1 MAKPEKK
8 NSKKD
13 RRKSA
18 AGAKPSPG
26 RLVSLDGTN
35 GVMLRSEAERL
46 ARLCC
51 GAADPA
57 WSLWDASNTSYEL
70 RMVKAKYLTPTPRVL
85 LLLYASDLL
94 FRLRWEIEPTLKEG
108 RTVVAA
114 PYVESA
120 MAFGVAAGLPKA
132 WIEELFR
139 FAPKPA
145 ASFRLK
151 ERKKGKEKKK
161 DGDGEPGFVEFF
173 CASLARHYPGWETAE
188 VRREML
194 KYLKSLEERDRI
206 HEFGNKPYHINRAL
220 TPAG

>member
-13 RRKSA
+13 RGKKDTPPR
-18 AGAKPSPG
+18 G
-26 RLVSLDGTN
+26 RLVALDGTN

-57 WSLWDASNTSYEL
+57 WSLWDASNTFYEL
-70 RMVKAKYLTPTPRVL
+70 RMVKAKNLTPTPRAL
-85 LLLYASDLL
+85 MLLYASDLL

-132 WIEELFR
+132 WITELFR

-151 ERKKGKEKKK
+151 ENKKGKEKKK

-188 VRREML
+188 VRREMR
-194 KYLKSLEERDRI
+194 KYLKSLEELDRI
-206 HEFGNKPYHINRAL
+206 HEFGDKPHHIKRAL

>member
-8 NSKKD
+8 NSKKH
-13 RRKSA
+13 RGKRA
-18 AGAKPSPG
+18 ERPKPRG
-26 RLVSLDGTN
+26 RLIALDGTN

-57 WSLWDASNTSYEL
+57 WSLFDASNTFYEL
-70 RMVKAKYLTPTPRVL
+70 RMVKAKNLTPTPRVL
-85 LLLYASDLL
+85 MLLYASDLL
-94 FRLRWEIEPTLKEG
+94 FRLRWEIQPTLQEG

-114 PYVESA
+114 PYVASA
-120 MAFGVAAGLPKA
+120 MAFGAAAGLPKE
-132 WIEELFR
+132 WLEELFS
-139 FAPKPA
+139 FAPKPE

-151 ERKKGKEKKK
+151 EKKKGKEKKK
-161 DGDGEPGFVEFF
+161 DGNGEPGFVEFF

-194 KYLKSLEERDRI
+194 KYFKSLEELDRI
-206 HEFGNKPYHINRAL
+206 HEFGNKPYHIKRAL
-220 TPAG
+220 T

>member
-13 RRKSA
+13 RGKRA
-18 AGAKPSPG
+18 ERPKPRG
-26 RLVSLDGTN
+26 RLIALDGTN

-57 WSLWDASNTSYEL
+57 WSLWDASNTFYEL
-70 RMVKAKYLTPTPRVL
+70 RMAKAKNLTPTPRAL
-85 LLLYASDLL
+85 MLLYASDLL
-94 FRLRWEIEPTLKEG
+94 FRLRWEIEPTLQEG

-114 PYVESA
+114 PYAASA
-120 MAFGVAAGLPKA
+120 MAFGVAAGLPKE
-132 WIEELFR
+132 WIEELFS
-139 FAPKPA
+139 FAPKPE

-151 ERKKGKEKKK
+151 EKKKGKEKKK

-194 KYLKSLEERDRI
+194 KYLKSLEELDRI
-206 HEFGNKPYHINRAL
+206 HEFGNKPHHIKRAL

>member
-13 RRKSA
+13 RGKRA
-18 AGAKPSPG
+18 ERPKPRG
-26 RLVSLDGTN
+26 RLIALDGTN

-57 WSLWDASNTSYEL
+57 WSLWDASNTFYEL
-70 RMVKAKYLTPTPRVL
+70 RMAKAKNLTPTPRAL
-85 LLLYASDLL
+85 MLLYASDLL
-94 FRLRWEIEPTLKEG
+94 FRLRWEIEPTLQEG

-114 PYVESA
+114 PYVASA
-120 MAFGVAAGLPKA
+120 MAFGVAAGLPKE
-132 WIEELFR
+132 WIEELFS
-139 FAPKPA
+139 FAPKPE

-151 ERKKGKEKKK
+151 EKKKGKEKKK

-194 KYLKSLEERDRI
+194 KYLKSLEELDRI
-206 HEFGNKPYHINRAL
+206 HEFGNKPHHIKRAL

>member
-13 RRKSA
+13 RGKRA
-18 AGAKPSPG
+18 ERPKPRG
-26 RLVSLDGTN
+26 RLIALDGTN

-57 WSLWDASNTSYEL
+57 WSLWDASNTFYEL
-70 RMVKAKYLTPTPRVL
+70 RMAKAKNLTPTPRAL
-85 LLLYASDLL
+85 MLLYASDLL
-94 FRLRWEIEPTLKEG
+94 FRLRWEIEPTLQEG

-114 PYVESA
+114 PYVASA
-120 MAFGVAAGLPKA
+120 MAFGVAAGLPKE
-132 WIEELFR
+132 WSEELFS
-139 FAPKPA
+139 FAPKPE

-151 ERKKGKEKKK
+151 EKKKGKEKKK

-194 KYLKSLEERDRI
+194 KYLKSLEERARI
-206 HEFGNKPYHINRAL
+206 HEFGNKPYHIKRAL

>member
-13 RRKSA
+13 RGKRA
-18 AGAKPSPG
+18 ERPKPRG
-26 RLVSLDGTN
+26 RLIALEGTN
-35 GVMLRSEAERL
+35 GAMLRSEAERL

-57 WSLWDASNTSYEL
+57 WSLWDASNTFYEL
-70 RMVKAKYLTPTPRVL
+70 RMAKAKNLTPTPRVL
-85 LLLYASDLL
+85 MLLYASDLL
-94 FRLRWEIEPTLKEG
+94 FRLRWEIEPTLQEG

-114 PYVESA
+114 PYVTSA
-120 MAFGVAAGLPKA
+120 MAFGAAAGLPKE
-132 WIEELFR
+132 WIEELFS
-139 FAPKPA
+139 FAPKPE

-151 ERKKGKEKKK
+151 EKKKGKEKKK

-194 KYLKSLEERDRI
+194 KYLKSLEELDRI
-206 HEFGNKPYHINRAL
+206 HEFGNKPYHIKRAL
-220 TPAG
+220 T

>member
-13 RRKSA
+13 RGKKA
-18 AGAKPSPG
+18 ARPKPRG
-26 RLVSLDGTN
+26 RLVSLDGTS
-35 GVMLRSEAERL
+35 GAMLRSEGERL
-46 ARLCC
+46 ARLCS

-57 WSLWDASNTSYEL
+57 WSLWDASNTFYEL
-70 RMVKAKYLTPTPRVL
+70 RMVKAKNLTPTPRAL
-85 LLLYASDLL
+85 MLLYASDLL
-94 FRLRWEIEPTLKEG
+94 FRLRWEIEPALKEG

-114 PYVESA
+114 PYVKSA
-120 MAFGVAAGLPKA
+120 MAFGAAAGLPKE

-151 ERKKGKEKKK
+151 EKKKGKNKKE

-194 KYLKSLEERDRI
+194 QYLKRLEELGRI
-206 HEFGNKPYHINRAL
+206 HEFGGKPYHIKRAL